1 METHQGQ
8 LLGRTGGSVCEN
20 TLSSSDKPVL
30 SAHGSSSQT
39 HEDWK
44 HGVNASAA
52 LELELSLE
60 D

>member
-1 METHQGQ
+1 MTGYSLPFSQA
-8 LLGRTGGSVCEN
+8 LRT
-20 TLSSSDKPVL
+20 SSAVL